1 MNFIM
6 TLVFVVL
13 LATNCDLSALP
24 LIFPRLQKFNE
35 TSFDEWVDEAKAP
48 ALSSS
53 LKLYN
58 ELLELGFHIIVL
70 TGRSEFQRNSTEANL
85 LLAGYRSWEKLI
97 LRYFLHL
104 LCAAYPIFF

>member
-1 MNFIM
+1 MNCVM
-6 TLVFVVL
+6 TLMFVVL
-13 LATNCDLSALP
+13 LETNCDLFVLP
-24 LIFPRLQKFNE
+24 LIFPRLQEFNE

-58 ELLELGFHIIVL
+58 ELLELGFHIILL

-104 LCAAYPIFF
+104 FVCWLPYFF